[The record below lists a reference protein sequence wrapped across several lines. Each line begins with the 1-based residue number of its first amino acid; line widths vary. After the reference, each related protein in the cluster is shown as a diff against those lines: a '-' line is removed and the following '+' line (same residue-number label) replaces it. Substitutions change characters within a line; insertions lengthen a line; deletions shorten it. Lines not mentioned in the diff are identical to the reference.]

1 MNLIIYL
8 QIKSGFYQETEII
21 KIAKIVKEVVLVKD
35 LIKAINEL
43 PNCPN
48 GHSDVYDKNRI
59 MYMVKTTPS
68 RYVELDVEETR

>member
-48 GHSDVYDKNRI
+48 RHSDVYVTKI
-59 MYMVKTTPS
+59 VLCTW
-68 RYVELDVEETR
+68 

>member
-35 LIKAINEL
+35 LIKTINEL

-48 GHSDVYDKNRI
+48 GHSDVYVTKI
-59 MYMVKTTPS
+59 VLCTW
-68 RYVELDVEETR
+68 

>member
-1 MNLIIYL
+1 M
-8 QIKSGFYQETEII
+8 
-21 KIAKIVKEVVLVKD
+21 AKIVKEVILVED

-59 MYMVKTTPS
+59 MYMAKIIPS
-68 RYVELDVEETR
+68 RYVELDVEEE

>member
-21 KIAKIVKEVVLVKD
+21 KIAKIVKEVVLVKY

-48 GHSDVYDKNRI
+48 GHSDVYVTKI
-59 MYMVKTTPS
+59 VLCTW
-68 RYVELDVEETR
+68 